1 MMSRI
6 PNQTSPLPP
15 SPAEARVL
23 GIRGAMDALAIA
35 SAVALAWQAARPQSF
50 DMLGLRIDRVTALFG
65 LLVAGIGAVTLR
77 YSLRALA
84 GDPARERF
92 AVLMAIATGAAWL
105 SATADLMPLL
115 VGAWIVQA
123 IALHGLLTIRHD
135 RPQALLPART
145 AFAIGRVGD
154 LLLVTAFALAW
165 RDWGSM
171 RVSGFLEAA
180 AGSGDASALAP
191 VAVLLALGA
200 AAKSAQV
207 PMHAWLPE
215 TMEAPTPVSALMH
228 AGMVN
233 AGGVLMVRFAPVVAE
248 VPLACLLMVLAGTVT
263 IATGMPSMWAQV
275 KVKRELAW
283 STIAQMGFMMV
294 QCGLAAF
301 PAAALHVVG
310 HGCYKAWSFL
320 RAGDVPARAPAPAPF
335 ARSVAMLSL
344 GTVLAAPAIAGCA
357 GWLGMD
363 LLHAPG
369 ECALASVL
377 ALSVGQAWAALLGR
391 PADARRTMRAGLA
404 AVAVLVVAA
413 VFGPLAWVGM
423 SAFLAP
429 VIGTPTLAAG
439 ALGWTIAAIPV
450 MVMAALAMMHAAL
463 PVLDRRP
470 WGFALHVHALNGF
483 YLGTASERLVDAAWP
498 TSLRPARTTTHA

>member
-1 MMSRI
+1 
-6 PNQTSPLPP
+6 
-15 SPAEARVL
+15 
-23 GIRGAMDALAIA
+23 MDALAVA
-35 SAVALAWQAARPQSF
+35 SMVALAWQAMRPEPL
-50 DMLGLRIDRVTALFG
+50 DAAGLRIDRVTALFG
-65 LLVAGIGAVTLR
+65 LLVAGIGAVTMR

-92 AVLMAIATGAAWL
+92 AVLMAVATVAAWV
-105 SATADLMPLL
+105 STTANLLPVL

-123 IALHGLLTIRHD
+123 LALHGLLTIRHD
-135 RPQALLPART
+135 RPQAVLPART

-154 LLLVTAFALAW
+154 LFLVTAFVLAW
-165 RDWGSM
+165 RDWGAV
-171 RVSGFLEAA
+171 RVSEIVESASGAA
-180 AGSGDASALAP
+180 DPETLAP
-191 VAVLLALGA
+191 IAVLLALGA

-248 VPLACLLMVLAGTVT
+248 VPVACLVMVLAGSAT
-263 IATGMPSMWAQV
+263 IAVGMPSMWAQV

-320 RAGDVPARAPAPAPF
+320 RAGDVPAPAPASAPF
-335 ARSVAMLSL
+335 GRSLAMLAL
-344 GTVLAAPAIAGCA
+344 GTALAAPAIAA
-357 GWLGMD
+357 SAWWLGMD
-363 LLHAPG
+363 LLDSPG
-369 ECALASVL
+369 KSALGCVL

-391 PADARRTMRAGLA
+391 TADVRRTARAA
-404 AVAVLVVAA
+404 AVGVAVLVAA
-413 VFGPLAWVGM
+413 ATIGPLAWVGM
-423 SAFLAP
+423 SIFLAP
-429 VIGTPTLAAG
+429 VIGVPSIAPT
-439 ALGWTIAAIPV
+439 ALGWTMAALPV
-450 MVMAALAMMHAAL
+450 AVMAALAVMHLAL

-483 YLGTASERLVDAAWP
+483 YLGTASERLVDAIWP